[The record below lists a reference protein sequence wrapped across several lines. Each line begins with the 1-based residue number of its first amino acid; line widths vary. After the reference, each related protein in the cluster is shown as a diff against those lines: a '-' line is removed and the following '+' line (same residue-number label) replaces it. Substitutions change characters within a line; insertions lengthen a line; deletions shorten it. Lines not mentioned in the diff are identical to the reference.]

1 MEVSESGRNSPRF
14 ISSFF
19 PLENS
24 KGPLLIYQKIDV
36 HLGNVLILLP
46 SSLNQLS
53 AEQLYREFGEPC
65 TESIVRLDGQSLPP
79 GVPAYGTVPIWLGK
93 KGNEIALSDAHL
105 LLSDFGGAF
114 SPSDSQQKRHGH
126 QCCSPLP
133 VLPPESFF
141 EPDRPIS
148 FPADIWTLAC
158 SIWSI
163 FSSRPLFDG
172 TLATH
177 DDISSQQVDILG
189 PLPPE
194 WWDKWEARQEY
205 FDKTGRPKKG
215 RFVVPSLEKCF
226 EHEIQAPRQN
236 NDMGQ
241 FGTEEMLALLSM
253 LRLMLA
259 FRPEERTTAT
269 TILNS
274 KWMTTWGLPTFEK
287 IRKVR

>member
-1 MEVSESGRNSPRF
+1 M
-14 ISSFF
+14 
-19 PLENS
+19 
-24 KGPLLIYQKIDV
+24 
-36 HLGNVLILLP
+36 
-46 SSLNQLS
+46 
-53 AEQLYREFGEPC
+53 
-65 TESIVRLDGQSLPP
+65 RLDGQSLPP
-79 GVPAYGTVPIWLGK
+79 GVPPYGTVPIWLGK
-93 KGNEIALSDAHL
+93 KGNEIAPSEAHL

-114 SPSDSQQKRHGH
+114 SPSQQKRNGD

-133 VLPPESFF
+133 VLPPEAYF
-141 EPDRPIS
+141 EPDGPIS

-158 SIWSI
+158 AIWSI

-194 WWDKWEARQEY
+194 WWDRWEARQEY
-205 FDKTGRPKKG
+205 FDKTGTPKKG
-215 RFVVPSLEKCF
+215 RFVVPSLENCF
-226 EHEIQAPRQN
+226 QQEIQAPRQN

-241 FGTEEMLALLSM
+241 FDTEEMLALLSM

-259 FRPEERTTAT
+259 FRPEERATAT

-287 IRKVR
+287 TQKVR